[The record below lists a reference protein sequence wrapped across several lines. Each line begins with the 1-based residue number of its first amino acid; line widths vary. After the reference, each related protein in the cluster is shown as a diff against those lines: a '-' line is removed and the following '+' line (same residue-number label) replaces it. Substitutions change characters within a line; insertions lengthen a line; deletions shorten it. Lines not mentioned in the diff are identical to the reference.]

1 MLDTS
6 QVSLIMTDMQEH
18 LIGKLEE
25 EGFIFPSLIVMNKE
39 SMINLQDFLGRYPCV
54 VDVVYLN
61 RSYKAYISQE
71 VYVTRV
77 TFRNLN
83 NEDDEAIQ
91 QAIKEITFRHQPDA
105 IGYFAQCLYKPMKKK
120 EYENLTT
127 DEMNMDPETIR
138 IFHNCFYVK
147 GGEEKGYIL
156 ITPYVLKD
164 RQEKDFDLDGSSRY
178 IVTTFDKTWEIPSSA
193 LKARIENPYL

>member
-54 VDVVYLN
+54 ADIVYLN
-61 RSYKAYISQE
+61 RSYEAYISQE

-83 NEDDEAIQ
+83 NEDDEAIR

-105 IGYFAQCLYKPMKKK
+105 IGYFAQCLYKSMKKK
-120 EYENLTT
+120 EYDNLTIDT
-127 DEMNMDPETIR
+127 MNMDPEAIR
-138 IFHNCFYVK
+138 IFQNFFYIR
-147 GGEEKGYIL
+147 GGEEKGHIL
-156 ITPYVLKD
+156 ITPYLLKD
-164 RQEKDFDLDGSSRY
+164 RKEEDFDLDNLSRY
-178 IVTTFDKTWEIPSSA
+178 VVTTFDKTWEIPSSV
-193 LKARIENPYL
+193 LKAIIENPYL